1 MFSSELFGKLREDAW
16 SNGKDAWSDG
26 KNAWSDGTGGGGEA
40 MAGMPDMAAE
50 NSNDPMANDSTSPI
64 GGKIDELDLFKRK
77 PKSTKPAPD
86 IDDYRKYFATPN
98 NKEQVYH
105 KPAEYYDKT
114 NIDPLATKMKEARKK
129 KAVPGNERD
138 PGALAT
144 RQHIVSQERRHREWD
159 DRQADFYRRYPEYAP
174 KNTVAE
180 DAYPALLKRMIGAH
194 GATINRHGVEAV
206 TEAVKLVADTM
217 GPVAMS
223 EALITDLAREVH
235 YNLTHE
241 TTILEVKQRLDAK
254 CRKGKHKEGT
264 KIKGDTRVNNCV
276 PNEAIENKS
285 FAKLKSLGLTTGKN
299 RFKSLR
305 ETNVEETSAWQKSS
319 GKNKNGGLNKKGVD
333 SYRKEHPGSKLKTAV
348 TKKPSEIKKG
358 SKDDSRRKSFC
369 ARMSGMKKHNTSSK
383 TANDPDSRI
392 NKSLRKWHCESV
404 EEGRVLAS
412 QYVNLFMQL
421 RRPGAKP
428 ILIGKHIPSKA
439 IDALIDKISSKYS
452 NVQPDMFVWEPS
464 NKEQ

>member
-16 SNGKDAWSDG
+16 SNGKDAWSDGKDAWSDGKNAWSDG

-98 NKEQVYH
+98 NKEQVYR

-254 CRKGKHKEGT
+254 CWKGKHKEGT

-276 PNEAIENKS
+276 PNEAIENES
-285 FAKLKSLGLTTGKN
+285 FTKLKSLGLTTRKN
-299 RFKSLR
+299 RFKLLR
-305 ETNVEETSAWQKSS
+305 E
-319 GKNKNGGLNKKGVD
+319 
-333 SYRKEHPGSKLKTAV
+333 
-348 TKKPSEIKKG
+348 
-358 SKDDSRRKSFC
+358 
-369 ARMSGMKKHNTSSK
+369 
-383 TANDPDSRI
+383 
-392 NKSLRKWHCESV
+392 WHCESV

>member
-16 SNGKDAWSDG
+16 SNGKDAWSDGKDAWSDGKNAWSDG

-98 NKEQVYH
+98 NKEQVYR

-144 RQHIVSQERRHREWD
+144 RQHIVSQERRHREWY

-254 CRKGKHKEGT
+254 CWKGKHKEGT

-276 PNEAIENKS
+276 PNEAIENES
-285 FAKLKSLGLTTGKN
+285 FTKLKSLGLTTRKN
-299 RFKSLR
+299 RFKLLR
-305 ETNVEETSAWQKSS
+305 E
-319 GKNKNGGLNKKGVD
+319 
-333 SYRKEHPGSKLKTAV
+333 
-348 TKKPSEIKKG
+348 
-358 SKDDSRRKSFC
+358 
-369 ARMSGMKKHNTSSK
+369 
-383 TANDPDSRI
+383 
-392 NKSLRKWHCESV
+392 WHCESV

>member
-1 MFSSELFGKLREDAW
+1 MFSSELFGKLKED
-16 SNGKDAWSDG
+16 
-26 KNAWSDGTGGGGEA
+26 AWSDGTGGMFGNGSGNPWTGASKGGVGGGGA

-50 NSNDPMANDSTSPI
+50 NSNDPVAVDSTSPI
-64 GGKIDELDLFKRK
+64 GGKITELDLFKKKATPAQDKPDMNDYHAYFAK
-77 PKSTKPAPD
+77 PKG
-86 IDDYRKYFATPN
+86 
-98 NKEQVYH
+98 KEQVYR

-114 NIDPLATKMKEARKK
+114 KIDPMATKMKETRKK
-129 KAVPGNERD
+129 KAVPSDERD

-144 RQHIVSQERRHREWD
+144 RQHIASQGRRHREWD
-159 DRQADFYRRYPEYAP
+159 ERQADFYKRYPEYAP

-194 GATINRHGVEAV
+194 GATINRHGVKAV

-217 GPVAMS
+217 GPVAVS

-241 TTILEVKQRLDAK
+241 TTILEVKQRLDK
-254 CRKGKHKEGT
+254 SCWKGYHKAGT

-276 PNEAIENKS
+276 PNES
-285 FAKLKSLGLTTGKN
+285 
-299 RFKSLR
+299 
-305 ETNVEETSAWQKSS
+305 VEETAAWQKKS

-392 NKSLRKWHCESV
+392 NKSLRKWHCEGI
-404 EEGRVLAS
+404 EEGRILAP
-412 QYVNLFMQL
+412 QYVNLFIQL
-421 RRPGAKP
+421 RKPGAKP
-428 ILIGKHIPSKA
+428 VLIGKHIPSKA
-439 IDALIDKISSKYS
+439 IDALIDKIANKYK
-452 NVQPDMFVWEPS
+452 NVYPDMFVWEPS